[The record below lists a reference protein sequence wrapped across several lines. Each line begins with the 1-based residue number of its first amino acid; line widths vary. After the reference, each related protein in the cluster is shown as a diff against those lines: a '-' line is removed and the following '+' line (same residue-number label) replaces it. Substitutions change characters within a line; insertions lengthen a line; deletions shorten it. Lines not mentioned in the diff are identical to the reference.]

1 LAKDAQVQG
10 FAGTW
15 RGITFLKTVVAFP
28 LVLAGNEREAL
39 LRVVDQL
46 GVELGYAE
54 GEEIPGVDSG
64 LGGEEGAMVGI
75 LNPEDEL
82 LVVRIRRGLAKIAAA
97 LNGDGAEDYPERAVG
112 AALDGTELVMRGE
125 LVMGNAGQLP
135 ALMPGFVF
143 LVVLPVVDQDRALE
157 ISRRAAE
164 LVEGAL
170 G

>member
-1 LAKDAQVQG
+1 VQG
-10 FAGTW
+10 FAGAW
-15 RGITFLKTVVAFP
+15 RGITFLKTVVVFP

-39 LRVVDQL
+39 LRVMDQL
-46 GVELGYAE
+46 SIELGYAE

-64 LGGEEGAMVGI
+64 LGGEEGAMVGT
-75 LNPEDEL
+75 LNPGDEL
-82 LVVRIRRGLAKIAAA
+82 LVARIRRGLAKIAAA
-97 LNGDGAEDYPERAVG
+97 LSGEGAERHSDSAVG
-112 AALDGTELVMRGE
+112 AALDGTELVTRGE

-143 LVVLPVVDQDRALE
+143 LVVLPLVDQDRALE